1 MCKILCLTTAP
12 SCKMI
17 QFPETWNS
25 QTRPVDPDSTCK
37 RKRRPKSKTVQ
48 VDNPVVTVC
57 DDTPIPTSLKEASSS
72 KRVCLSLK
80 EASSSKRVCLDIE
93 LCHDVPISSTTES
106 LLKQNIDY
114 QKSQVRNTTSDN
126 IFKAVDVCV
135 STDEAPPSVVLDIH
149 SLISRLPYSQMLNQV
164 FTDDANSSI
173 VVPVVTRAFEES
185 FMREVIHTH
194 ERSCVCGE
202 NCECNFIDP
211 QMPFVGV
218 EFTLGGQ
225 TTPIDIGNQMCIL
238 CSRRLTQELFFNM
251 VYNGHRFRGI
261 IQRYGSLCNQPGE
274 YAREAML
281 ICPQNGLMHN
291 MPLPMVAHQ
300 RHRYSVFSQNG
311 IRYLRQ
317 HKVLFEDFQN
327 PLSSKLLRPL

>member
-1 MCKILCLTTAP
+1 
-12 SCKMI
+12 MI

-37 RKRRPKSKTVQ
+37 RKRRTKAKTVA
-48 VDNPVVTVC
+48 VEKPAVPVS
-57 DDTPIPTSLKEASSS
+57 DDSPVPIPLKAASSP
-72 KRVCLSLK
+72 
-80 EASSSKRVCLDIE
+80 KRVCLDLE
-93 LCHDVPISSTTES
+93 SHHDAPISSTTES
-106 LLKQNIDY
+106 SLKQKIDY
-114 QKSQVRNTTSDN
+114 QKSQVRNNTSDN
-126 IFKAVDVCV
+126 TFKAVDVHV
-135 STDEAPPSVVLDIH
+135 STEEDTPSVVLDIH

-194 ERSCVCGE
+194 ERSCVCAE

-218 EFTLGGQ
+218 EFTLGGN
-225 TTPIDIGNQMCIL
+225 TTPIDVGSQMCIL

-281 ICPQNGLMHN
+281 ICPQNGLIHN

-317 HKVLFEDFQN
+317 HKVLFEDFQH
-327 PLSSKLLRPL
+327 PSSSKLSHQL

>member
-1 MCKILCLTTAP
+1 
-12 SCKMI
+12 MI

-25 QTRPVDPDSTCK
+25 QTRPLDPDASTCK
-37 RKRRPKSKTVQ
+37 RKRRTKTKTSVAEITC
-48 VDNPVVTVC
+48 VEPGPSTENASVCVPTEHDNDAKKTC
-57 DDTPIPTSLKEASSS
+57 YQTNILHDAPITGM
-72 KRVCLSLK
+72 
-80 EASSSKRVCLDIE
+80 
-93 LCHDVPISSTTES
+93 TES
-106 LLKQNIDY
+106 LLKQKIEF
-114 QKSQVRNTTSDN
+114 QKSQVHNNDKDN
-126 IFKAVDVCV
+126 VFMPVDVV
-135 STDEAPPSVVLDIH
+135 VTTEEDTPSIVLDIH

-164 FTDDANSSI
+164 FTDDANSSS

-185 FMREVIHTH
+185 FMREVIHAN
-194 ERSCVCGE
+194 ERSCICGE

-218 EFTLGGQ
+218 EFTLGNNA
-225 TTPIDIGNQMCIL
+225 TPFDTGAQMCIL
-238 CSRRLTQELFFNM
+238 CSRRLTQELFYNM

-291 MPLPMVAHQ
+291 MPLPMVAHH

-317 HKVLFEDFQN
+317 HKVQYEDFH
-327 PLSSKLLRPL
+327 PPSSFLLSHQQ